1 VPAITVNGTL
11 YNGAWDEQALIEY
24 IEYIKTDLLY
34 KLESLKWGAS
44 AALMLLIA
52 AIAALISNIGFS
64 EEYEFCV
71 ILN

>member
-1 VPAITVNGTL
+1 M
-11 YNGAWDEQALIEY
+11 
-24 IEYIKTDLLY
+24 
-34 KLESLKWGAS
+34 ESFVKWGAS

-52 AIAALISNIGFS
+52 AIAALIFANVGFS